1 LGVYLRMSDHD
12 VWSYKTLKE
21 YFMKRF
27 IIAEEGYRKRFKQSK
42 IENRENPDRFSDI
55 LRRYLQKW
63 RQMAGFEQAYEG
75 L

>member
-1 LGVYLRMSDHD
+1 
-12 VWSYKTLKE
+12 
-21 YFMKRF
+21 MKRF